1 MKRTPRLA
9 GLAGPILALMTGA
22 IGLPALAAP
31 DAVKLYKNP
40 SCGCCES
47 YADYLR
53 DNGYKVDVVPTETV
67 VEQVEKMGI
76 PAEIQGCHTVVHG
89 DYAVSGHIPVE
100 TLRAFL
106 AEAPEATGLTLPGMP
121 AGSPGMGGKLD
132 GPLEV
137 LVVKNGSSAGK
148 YTAPT
153 GR

>member
-1 MKRTPRLA
+1 MKHTRLA
-9 GLAGPILALMTGA
+9 GLAGPMLAVMTGA
-22 IGLPALAAP
+22 FALPALAAP

-53 DNGYKVDVVPTETV
+53 DNGYKVDVVPTDTV

-89 DYAVSGHIPVE
+89 DYAVSGHVPVE

-106 AEAPEATGLTLPGMP
+106 KQAPDATGLTLPGMP

-132 GPLEV
+132 GPLGV

-148 YTAPT
+148 FVPTT